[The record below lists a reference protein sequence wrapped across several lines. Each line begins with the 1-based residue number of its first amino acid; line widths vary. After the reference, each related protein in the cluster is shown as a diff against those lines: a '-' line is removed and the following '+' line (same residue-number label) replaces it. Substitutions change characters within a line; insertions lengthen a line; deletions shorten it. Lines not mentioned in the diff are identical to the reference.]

1 MQSVHEILT
10 NTDAAEHSALAILVR
25 EVLAPRKGPAKII
38 VLDDAAREYAR
49 ARKNAKRTYT
59 YSSEGNV
66 A

>member
-25 EVLAPRKGPAKII
+25 EVLTPRRSPAKVI

-49 ARKNAKRTYT
+49 TRKIAKRTLT
-59 YSSEGNV
+59 YSHEGNV